1 MRIKLQKTKMI
12 KGITYRLSL
21 ITEHNY
27 FYSNYSDPDERTNT
41 LLYNKKTDELVS
53 EHFSV
58 LDILEKELETK
69 TYLWASKFLINCYNK
84 YNEIYNK

>member
-1 MRIKLQKTKMI
+1 MKIKLQKTKMI

-41 LLYNKKTDELVS
+41 LMYNRKTDQLIS
-53 EHFSV
+53 EHFAV
-58 LDILEKELETK
+58 LDILEKELETRI
-69 TYLWASKFLINCYNK
+69 YIWASKFLINCYNK
-84 YNEIYNK
+84 YNELHNK